1 MPKAIKHMLSLS
13 EAKLNAF
20 AQALPTSNKAH
31 EGYEAIFYLA
41 QAIEHLDQRL
51 KALEQL
57 HGLEREEPFFS

>member
-20 AQALPTSNKAH
+20 AQGFPSSNKTG

-51 KALEQL
+51 KSLEQP
-57 HGLEREEPFFS
+57 HGLEHEEPFFS